1 MVISPTI
8 EVWIFCLSIEVSI
21 FWISI
26 EVSIFCLSIDVV
38 LPLLPRWW
46 FLVKFQ
52 NVWARHQACQRD
64 DLNIKFY
71 ATSISSSTLPQ
82 YQVLRYLNQNA
93 KCRRRRRGYTHPQGQ
108 EQDGAGSP
116 GHPVHGHH
124 RQDRHRRR
132 HP

>member
-21 FWISI
+21 FWI
-26 EVSIFCLSIDVV
+26 SIDVV

-64 DLNIKFY
+64 DLNLRGLETIVHKINTLINY
-71 ATSISSSTLPQ
+71 ITLHYTISPINVT
-82 YQVLRYLNQNA
+82 YQS
-93 KCRRRRRGYTHPQGQ
+93 GEGEGEQ
-108 EQDGAGSP
+108 EEGGGKS
-116 GHPVHGHH
+116 GEEG
-124 RQDRHRRR
+124 
-132 HP
+132 